1 MNDEYKVR
9 CYKIDDNVISV
20 KCFVSGEQYSAVA
33 FLYPDKDLEF
43 AVSQTVNRLLSVI
56 PYRAVNVV
64 ELTLEV
70 YTALRD
76 FYKKAESKCNR
87 TARAEEG
94 REDGGI
100 Q

>member
-1 MNDEYKVR
+1 MNNEYKVQ

-20 KCFVSGEQYSAVA
+20 KCFASGEQYGVVA

-64 ELTLEV
+64 ELTIEV
-70 YTALRD
+70 YTALHD
-76 FYKKAESKCNR
+76 FYEKSWTSAINQSA
-87 TARAEEG
+87 TII
-94 REDGGI
+94 EDLG
-100 Q
+100 

>member
-1 MNDEYKVR
+1 MGDEYKVR

-20 KCFVSGEQYSAVA
+20 KCFVGGEQYSAVA

-64 ELTLEV
+64 DLTIEV
-70 YTALRD
+70 YSALRKT
-76 FYKKAESKCNR
+76 YERSEIK
-87 TARAEEG
+87 TW
-94 REDGGI
+94 
-100 Q
+100 

>member
-20 KCFVSGEQYSAVA
+20 KCFVGGEQYSAGA

-43 AVSQTVNRLLSVI
+43 AVSQTLNRLLSVI

-64 ELTLEV
+64 ELTIEV
-70 YTALRD
+70 YSALN
-76 FYKKAESKCNR
+76 KAYERSEIK
-87 TARAEEG
+87 TW
-94 REDGGI
+94 
-100 Q
+100 

>member
-1 MNDEYKVR
+1 MHDQYKVR
-9 CYKIDDNVISV
+9 LYKIDDNAFTV
-20 KCFVSGEQYSAVA
+20 KCLVCGEQYSAVA

-64 ELTLEV
+64 ELTIEV

-76 FYKKAESKCNR
+76 FYEKSGTSAIDQLL
-87 TARAEEG
+87 AQDQEE
-94 REDGGI
+94 
-100 Q
+100 

>member
-20 KCFVSGEQYSAVA
+20 KCFVGGEQYSAVA

-43 AVSQTVNRLLSVI
+43 AVFQTVNRLLSVI

-64 ELTLEV
+64 ELTIEV

-76 FYKKAESKCNR
+76 FYEKSGTSAIDQLL
-87 TARAEEG
+87 AQDQEE
-94 REDGGI
+94 
-100 Q
+100 